1 MSTLGTRNPM
11 LALVEGEGD
20 AVTCGA
26 LEAAVARIRA
36 AGKRSA
42 GKVVALPS
50 LCNGLWL
57 GWSGDGYDG
66 AAASKLIGEIPTV
79 EHGYPEGH
87 DQVGPQPAI
96 ALGGIVQLVV
106 GDNIAWGEVVYK
118 EGAHAALD
126 APWAPRWLSGA
137 PSLPP
142 GTDAPPIGYVAE
154 GPAVQR
160 ERLVLDL
167 GCLGTEF
174 VPNEAKLQRLR
185 EKCFRVDDFGHL
197 VIDAA
202 YPKGA
207 EEEDDVAF
215 WARFVCQQ
223 YPAALEAA
231 GLPCDPE
238 VLGGAAARLADA
250 LGEDERVRS
259 FGPYYLCEEAYQRI
273 VGEADQELGVFPRL
287 ALSLARPPRGDRVSW
302 ASMSERLT
310 SVAPHDA
317 LVQSAWA
324 DFVVAGTLYVLDLL
338 ADEAPTG
345 DWNGVHLRL
354 DDPWQGGGLW
364 RAEELG
370 EVGPV
375 AADPAIA
382 LGLGWVEHTGGEV
395 HRVEGPS
402 PEEPV
407 AAPEWV
413 GEEEEWDVSGSD
425 ATWMLHVTA
434 FDIDTARLRVPGKF
448 GPFLA
453 LTLEEAHQDRLAV
466 RFLHD
471 GEAET
476 TGWAPLGTDGH
487 LDYEWPSWLRVG
499 TTVWVTWAIG
509 SRVLRIATKL
519 LAEPWQHGE
528 TIYTHEFN
536 MALAMAALGLGQ
548 GAAKPL
554 TLRQLIRAAVRHKG
568 AVSED
573 GRRCLTVEEI
583 VTLCFGPDGQVAPG
597 YHAGVLRHA
606 VVRAVWHMAR
616 GGDVEFDGETV
627 FIEDSVT
634 RGRARNVDQEL
645 LNQYLN
651 SVTQRVRRQVSR
663 SWVQPGIMNLPPDR
677 SASWGKLI
685 TWGVVAGTDGLP
697 DGDLG
702 PHQTWRRGYVRGGQ
716 LAPRVEAELERARQA
731 MVKATGDETAGD
743 VVDAI
748 AEDPFADEP
757 TANEPTAEDEVT
769 APGSDA
775 GPGPEGGR
783 PDA

>member
-1 MSTLGTRNPM
+1 MSTVGTRNPM
-11 LALVEGEGD
+11 LALVDDD
-20 AVTCGA
+20 ADAATCGA
-26 LEAAVARIRA
+26 LEAAMERIKA
-36 AGKRSA
+36 A
-42 GKVVALPS
+42 GKVVALPT

-57 GWSGDGYDG
+57 GWGGDGYDG
-66 AAASKLIGEIPTV
+66 VATSDLIGEIPTV
-79 EHGYPEGH
+79 EHGYPEGRKP
-87 DQVGPQPAI
+87 VGPQPAI

-137 PSLPP
+137 PTLPP
-142 GTDAPPIGYVAE
+142 GTDSPPVGYVAE
-154 GPAVQR
+154 GPAGQR

-167 GCLGTEF
+167 GCLGAGL
-174 VPNEAKLQRLR
+174 VPSDAKLHRLR
-185 EKCFRVDDFGHL
+185 EKCYRVDAFGHL
-197 VIDAA
+197 IIDAE
-202 YPKGA
+202 YPEGA
-207 EEEDDVAF
+207 EEDDDVAF
-215 WARFVCQQ
+215 WARFVCQH
-223 YPAALEAA
+223 YPGALAAA

-238 VLGGAAARLADA
+238 VLVRAAGRLADA
-250 LGEDERVRS
+250 LAGDDRVRS

-273 VGEADQELGVFPRL
+273 VGVEDHELGIFPRL
-287 ALSLARPPRGDRVSW
+287 TLSLSRPPRGERVSW

-310 SVAPHDA
+310 SVAPHD
-317 LVQSAWA
+317 VFVGTAWA
-324 DFVVAGTLYVLDLL
+324 DFVVAGTIYVLDVL

-382 LGLGWVEHTGGEV
+382 LGLGWIEHTGGEV

-402 PEEPV
+402 PEESV

-425 ATWMLHVTA
+425 ATWMLHVTS
-434 FDIDTARLRVPGKF
+434 FDIDSGRLRVPGKF
-448 GPFLA
+448 GPYLA
-453 LTLEEAHQDRLAV
+453 LTLEEAGQDKLAV
-466 RFLHD
+466 RLLHD
-471 GEAET
+471 GEGEAT
-476 TGWAPLGTDGH
+476 AWAPLGPDGH
-487 LDYEWPSWLRVG
+487 FDYEWPSWLRIG

-509 SRVLRIATKL
+509 TRVLRVATKL

-536 MALAMAALGLGQ
+536 MAIAMAALGLGQ

-573 GRRCLTVEEI
+573 GRRCLTIEEI
-583 VTLCFGPDGQVAPG
+583 VALCFGPDGQVAPG
-597 YHAGVLRHA
+597 YHAGVLRKA
-606 VVRAVWHMAR
+606 VVRAVWHLAR

-627 FIEDSVT
+627 YVEDPVT
-634 RGRARNVDQEL
+634 RGRGRNADQEL

-651 SVTQRVRRQVSR
+651 GVNQRVRRQVSR
-663 SWVQPGIMNLPPDR
+663 GWVQPGIMNLPPDR
-677 SASWGKLI
+677 SASWGKLA
-685 TWGVVAGTDGLP
+685 TWGQVAGTDGLP
-697 DGDLG
+697 EGDLG
-702 PHQTWRRGYVRGGQ
+702 THQTWRKGYVRGGQ
-716 LAPRVEAELERARQA
+716 LAAQVEAALERARRA
-731 MVKATGDETAGD
+731 VVRATGDEATGA

-748 AEDPFADEP
+748 AADPFA
-757 TANEPTAEDEVT
+757 EDADGEQNAT
-769 APGSDA
+769 GNDA
-775 GPGPEGGR
+775 GPWPKGGGP
-783 PDA
+783 DD